1 MAIGKAQR
9 IENGK
14 PDARLAL
21 LEAAQNILQADGFTA
36 LSTRK
41 AAAAAGVPLSQI
53 HYHFGSK
60 EGLVLALLDHLDSGV
75 FGRQERMYDSGA
87 PLSRRWRQACDFL
100 DQDMGSGYVR
110 LLQECIAQGWS
121 NPGVAEKVTDIMD
134 RWSELLTEVA
144 RDAEARFGG
153 FGPFTPAELGQLAGK
168 AFLGA
173 EAILLLGIDESK
185 QPIRSALRKV
195 GDVIEMMEEKQGV
208 GS

>member
-1 MAIGKAQR
+1 MALGKAQR

-21 LEAAQNILQADGFTA
+21 LEAAQGILRAEGFAA

-75 FGRQERMYDSGA
+75 FSRQERMYDSGA
-87 PLSRRWRQACDFL
+87 PLSERWRQACDFL
-100 DQDMGSGYVR
+100 DEDLASGYVR
-110 LLQECIAQGWS
+110 LLHECIGQGWS
-121 NPGVAEKVTDIMD
+121 NPDVAAKVNATMD
-134 RWSELLTEVA
+134 HWLALLTEVA
-144 RDAEARFGG
+144 KEAESRFGS
-153 FGPFTPAELGQLAGK
+153 FGPFTPAELAELVGK

-173 EAILLLGIDESK
+173 EAMLLLGIDESK

-195 GDVIEMMEEKQGV
+195 GDVIEAMERRQGEE
-208 GS
+208 S